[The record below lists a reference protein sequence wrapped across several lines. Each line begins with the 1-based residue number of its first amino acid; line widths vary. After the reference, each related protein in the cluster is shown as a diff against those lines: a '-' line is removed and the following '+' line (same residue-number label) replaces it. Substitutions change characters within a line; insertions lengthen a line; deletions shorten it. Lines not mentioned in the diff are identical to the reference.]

1 MERKE
6 GRKEEGGEK
15 GRKKEE
21 KEKEQFIWMFVS
33 LSSEARTS
41 NLAGEFQYIC

>member
-1 MERKE
+1 MVQRKE

-21 KEKEQFIWMFVS
+21 KEKEQFILMLVS
-33 LSSEARTS
+33 LSSESCTS
-41 NLAGEFQYIC
+41 NLSGELQ